1 MHDRAAQ
8 KGEAKKL
15 TPALRQALEFLKQTI
30 PGLPEITHQVREED
44 KRKPLLIWTD
54 AMYDSNKAEGGFVVI
69 EREADSPVGATNKG
83 HIYLAGGPTPKAVK
97 DQFKPGKKQY
107 IGQHEIAWG
116 LAPYSTLPRVCTRR
130 EILHWIDNTSALA
143 GLVKGYA
150 KAADM
155 ARVSNAAW
163 ALLLGLE
170 AQPYFE
176 YVRSKANI
184 GDLARPGGRWKK
196 Q

>member
-1 MHDRAAQ
+1 
-8 KGEAKKL
+8 
-15 TPALRQALEFLKQTI
+15 
-30 PGLPEITHQVREED
+30 
-44 KRKPLLIWTD
+44 
-54 AMYDSNKAEGGFVVI
+54 MYDSNKAEGGFVVI
-69 EREADSPVGATNKG
+69 DREADSPVGATNKG

-107 IGQHEIAWG
+107 IGQHKIAWG
-116 LAPYSTLPRVCTRR
+116 LAPYSTLVPRVCTRR

-184 GDLARPGGRWKK
+184 GDLPSKAADGRNNSNPHETGMD
-196 Q
+196 QGPDHSPRSRIPANRTVGVASLRMG